1 MENVLRTLIRDEQ
14 VSLTLIDATKLVS
27 EAVRLHHLT
36 PSSSI
41 ILGKALAAATFM
53 SACLKE
59 ETGEISVTVR
69 GDFGSLCVS
78 GNRKLYIRGYIDSAE
93 NWKSCGF
100 GNKGTFT
107 VVRDDGYS
115 RPFVGTCAL
124 PESGDADGAFEE
136 YYRISE
142 QLPTFIATVV
152 EMSEEG
158 KCTFAS
164 AVVLQPL
171 PFADEKTIRELPK
184 GKELEK
190 IAEEIKAIGIK
201 KVAESYFSAKSAGL
215 ELREAAYKCNCSR
228 EYLKGVL
235 VSLGKEELE
244 KILREEGEIK
254 VHCHYCNRDYRFTG
268 EDVKE
273 MFP

>member
-1 MENVLRTLIRDEQ
+1 MENVLRTLIRDER
-14 VSLTLIDATKLVS
+14 VSLTLIDATEIVS
-27 EAVRLHHLT
+27 EAIRLHHLT

-78 GNRKLYIRGYIDSAE
+78 GNRKLYVRGYIDSVE
-93 NWKSCGF
+93 DWKSCGF

-107 VVRDDGYS
+107 VVRDDDYS
-115 RPFVGTCAL
+115 RPFVGMCEL

-152 EMSEEG
+152 ELSEEG

-164 AVVLQPL
+164 AAVLQPL
-171 PFADEKTIRELPK
+171 PFADEKTVR
-184 GKELEK
+184 
-190 IAEEIKAIGIK
+190 
-201 KVAESYFSAKSAGL
+201 
-215 ELREAAYKCNCSR
+215 
-228 EYLKGVL
+228 
-235 VSLGKEELE
+235 
-244 KILREEGEIK
+244 
-254 VHCHYCNRDYRFTG
+254 
-268 EDVKE
+268 
-273 MFP
+273 

>member
-1 MENVLRTLIRDEQ
+1 MENVLRTLIRDER
-14 VSLTLIDATKLVS
+14 VSLTLIDATEIVS
-27 EAVRLHHLT
+27 EAIRLHHLT

-78 GNRKLYIRGYIDSAE
+78 GNRKLYVRGYIDSVE
-93 NWKSCGF
+93 DWKSCGF

-107 VVRDDGYS
+107 VVRDDDYS
-115 RPFVGTCAL
+115 RPFVGMCEL

-152 EMSEEG
+152 ELSEEG

-164 AVVLQPL
+164 AAVL
-171 PFADEKTIRELPK
+171 
-184 GKELEK
+184 
-190 IAEEIKAIGIK
+190 
-201 KVAESYFSAKSAGL
+201 
-215 ELREAAYKCNCSR
+215 
-228 EYLKGVL
+228 
-235 VSLGKEELE
+235 
-244 KILREEGEIK
+244 
-254 VHCHYCNRDYRFTG
+254 
-268 EDVKE
+268 
-273 MFP
+273 